1 MDVKGKG
8 KKGAVGTNP
17 VDDLADQSTNQQQ
30 AQRPAQIQLPGTR
43 GVGGEETTMSG
54 TPARM

>member
-17 VDDLADQSTNQQQ
+17 VDDLADQLTNQQ

-43 GVGGEETTMSG
+43 GVGGRGNDDERDSG
-54 TPARM
+54 

>member
-43 GVGGEETTMSG
+43 GVGGRGNDDERDSG
-54 TPARM
+54 